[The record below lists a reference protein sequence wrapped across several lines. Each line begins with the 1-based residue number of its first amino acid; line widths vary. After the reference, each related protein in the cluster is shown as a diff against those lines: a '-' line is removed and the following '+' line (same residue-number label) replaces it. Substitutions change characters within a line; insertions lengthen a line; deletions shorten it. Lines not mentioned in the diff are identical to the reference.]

1 MAPRP
6 TQRLGIGPGIAV
18 ALLCWGVLAALQ
30 LSGAFETL
38 DLRLLDWRFQLRGA
52 RQASDRI
59 AVVEIDDATIED
71 YKRWPLL
78 RDQYALLIEALAQGR
93 ARAVGIDLLFLGND
107 VVDSRYDELLA
118 HVTALHPDLVHAITF
133 VSGQRARAGPT
144 RPRPEVEA
152 LLAPH
157 GLPAAG
163 IAAREA
169 HEVTTP
175 EPDLLGAAAVL
186 GHVVLAVDPDGVV
199 RRIPIFV
206 RYSGRLYPSLAL
218 SVASVAM
225 AGVPLP
231 RVVSAR
237 RGVDLTWEGRD
248 PLWVP
253 VDREGYTGV
262 DFAGDRGSFPHA
274 YSMVDVLRWYAAGDV
289 RKLRD
294 AFGARIVLVGVTAV
308 AQVVTDVSST
318 PFSPNTPLLFVHA
331 NALDSFLR
339 GRFVSRVSP
348 TVHLLLLG
356 GLAALLGWLFVTLSL
371 PWAAAVAVLAALA
384 VAAVDQALFVYRGW
398 DVPPTLGLALPLLAY
413 ASIASYRFIF
423 LEHKARERQKEL
435 EVAREIQKHLLPTVL
450 PGGPGLDVFG
460 VNVPAQEVGGDY
472 YDWVAVNGGPLVVGL
487 GDVSGKGVAAALLMS
502 HLRAS
507 FHAETREETAPAAIA
522 QAMHVSLFRAIEESG
537 KYATFFVATFETA
550 AGGGLRFCNAGHN
563 PGLLYSAGRL
573 EDLES
578 RECPLGMLE
587 ETTYTEQTRTF
598 VPGDVLVLYSDGI
611 SECQRK
617 DDEMYGEDRLRELVV
632 RLCAQG
638 LGAADMV
645 RAILQDVQA
654 FAHGPAYDDDVTLVV
669 VRRLAAPAPPA
680 G

>member
-1 MAPRP
+1 VAHRTP
-6 TQRLGIGPGIAV
+6 QRLGIGPGIAV

-30 LSGAFETL
+30 LFGAFETL

-52 RQASDRI
+52 RQVSDRI

-71 YKRWPLL
+71 YKRWPLP

-93 ARAVGIDLLFLGND
+93 ARAVGMDLLFLGTD
-107 VVDSRYDELLA
+107 VVDPRYDELLA

-133 VSGQRARAGPT
+133 VSGQRARAGPA

-169 HEVTTP
+169 QEATTP
-175 EPDLLGAAAVL
+175 EPDLLRAAAVL

-199 RRIPIFV
+199 RRIPVFV

-218 SVASVAM
+218 SVASVGM
-225 AGVPLP
+225 AGCPLP

-237 RGVDLTWEGRD
+237 RGVELSWEGLD
-248 PLWVP
+248 PLRVP

-289 RKLRD
+289 QKLQG
-294 AFGARIVLVGVTAV
+294 AFGGRIVLVGVTAV
-308 AQVVTDVSST
+308 AQVATDVSST
-318 PFSPNTPLLFVHA
+318 PFSPATPLLYVHA
-331 NALDSFLR
+331 NAVDSFLR
-339 GRFVSRVSP
+339 GRFISRVSP

-356 GLAALLGWLFVTLSL
+356 VLAALLGWLFVSLSM
-371 PWAAAVAVLAALA
+371 PWAAAVAALAALA
-384 VAAVDQALFVYRGW
+384 VAAADQTLFVLRGW

-413 ASIASYRFIF
+413 AAIASYRFIF
-423 LEHKARERQKEL
+423 LEQKARERQKEL
-435 EVAREIQKHLLPTVL
+435 EVAREIQRRLLPTAPPEV
-450 PGGPGLDVFG
+450 PGLDVAG

-472 YDWVAVNGGPLVVGL
+472 YDWVEVSDGHLVVGL
-487 GDVSGKGVAAALLMS
+487 GDVSGKGVSAALLMS

-507 FHAETREETAPAAIA
+507 LHAETREGTSPAVIA
-522 QAMHVSLFRAIEESG
+522 QAMHISLFRAIESG
-537 KYATFFVATFETA
+537 RFATFFVATFETA
-550 AGGGLRFCNAGHN
+550 ADGGLRFCNAGHN
-563 PGLLYSAGRL
+563 PGLLYSSGKL

-578 RECPLGMLE
+578 REQALGMFE
-587 ETTYTEQTRTF
+587 KTTYTEQTRVF
-598 VPGDVLVLYSDGI
+598 APGDVLVLYSDGI

-617 DDEMYGEDRLRELVV
+617 DDEMYGEDRLRELVA
-632 RLCAQG
+632 RLCEQG

-645 RAILQDVQA
+645 RAILEDVQA
-654 FAHGPAYDDDVTLVV
+654 FAHGPTYDDDVTLVV
-669 VRRLAAPAPPA
+669 VRRLAAPAPPV

>member
-1 MAPRP
+1 MAQRP
-6 TQRLGIGPGIAV
+6 AQRLGIGPGIAL
-18 ALLCWGVLAALQ
+18 ALLFWGALAALQ
-30 LSGAFETL
+30 LFGVFETL
-38 DLRLLDWRFQLRGA
+38 DLRLLDWRFQLRGT

-59 AVVEIDDATIED
+59 ALVEIDDATIED
-71 YKRWPLL
+71 YKRWPLPH
-78 RDQYALLIEALAQGR
+78 DQYALLIEALAQGHPS
-93 ARAVGIDLLFLGND
+93 AVGIDLLFLGTD
-107 VVDSRYDELLA
+107 IVDPRYDELLA
-118 HVTALHPDLVHAITF
+118 QVTALHPDLVHAITF
-133 VSGQRARAGPT
+133 VSGQRARAGPVS
-144 RPRPEVEA
+144 PRPEVEA
-152 LLAPH
+152 LLQPH
-157 GLPAAG
+157 GLPVDG

-218 SVASVAM
+218 SMVSVALTGH
-225 AGVPLP
+225 ALARVEPAPGGVML
-231 RVVSAR
+231 RWD
-237 RGVDLTWEGRD
+237 GLD
-248 PLWVP
+248 PLRVP
-253 VDREGYTGV
+253 VDREGHTGV

-289 RKLRD
+289 RKLQG
-294 AFGARIVLVGVTAV
+294 AFGGRIVLVGVTAV

-318 PFSPNTPLLFVHA
+318 PFSPNSPLLFVHA

-339 GRFVSRVSP
+339 GRFISRVSP

-371 PWAAAVAVLAALA
+371 PWAAAVAALAALA
-384 VAAVDQALFVYRGW
+384 VAAVYQTLFVFRGL
-398 DVPPTLGLALPLLAY
+398 DLPPTIGLALPPLAY
-413 ASIASYRFIF
+413 AAIASYRFIF

-450 PGGPGLDVFG
+450 PEVPGLDVFG

-472 YDWVAVNGGPLVVGL
+472 YDWVAVNGGSLVVGL

-507 FHAETREETAPAAIA
+507 LHAETREGTSPAAIA
-522 QAMHVSLFRAIEESG
+522 QAMHASLFRAIASG
-537 KYATFFVATFETA
+537 RFATFFVATFETA
-550 AGGGLRFCNAGHN
+550 ADGGLRFCNAGHN
-563 PGLLYSAGRL
+563 PGLLYSAGKL
-573 EDLES
+573 EDLEATGM
-578 RECPLGMLE
+578 PLGIFE
-587 ETTYTEQTRTF
+587 EATYAEQTRSF
-598 VPGDVLVLYSDGI
+598 APGDVLVLYSDGI

-617 DDEMYGEDRLRELVV
+617 AEMYGEDRLRELVV
-632 RLCAQG
+632 RLCTQG

-645 RAILQDVQA
+645 RAILEDVQA

-669 VRRLAAPAPPA
+669 VRRLPTPSPAA